1 MPRASLFRAT
11 LSAALAWAAVPA
23 RPTAAAAAPPADFP
37 REAVERA
44 VRAHTTFLA
53 DDLLE
58 GRGTGTRGHE
68 LAARYVAAQ
77 FQRLG
82 LKPAGDAGTH
92 LQRLRFAEAH
102 DALEAGT
109 LAIHG
114 QAGAPEFAAVND
126 VLVRTAAGHETAS
139 VRAPAV
145 FVGFGVRAPELKHDD
160 FGDVDLRGKIA
171 VYHFGAPRTFPVN
184 PRAYHSD
191 GVNKA
196 RELVRRGAVGVVVV
210 RTPRDEAQYPWG
222 FVVAQFRFPRMR
234 LLDAE
239 GRIVDGFPELRAT
252 GALSLAATNRLFAA
266 AGRDPVEIAAKADRG
281 EPQHFDLGFEI
292 ELTARATLKT
302 TESVNVVGLLPGWDA
317 AIAAEPLVLTSHL
330 DHIGIGAPVNGDAI
344 YNGAMDNAIGVALLL
359 ATAEQLAVRPAA
371 PRPILFAALTG
382 EEKGLLGAEHLAR
395 VKVAGVKRF
404 AANLNVDM
412 ALFPGPVRDLIP
424 RGAEHSTLGETLARV
439 AAQRGFTVSPDPMP
453 DEVIFVRSDQYPF
466 VKSGVPA
473 IYLDP
478 GERSTDPGF
487 DLAAANRA
495 FLKTRYHQPGDDLTQ
510 PVHWPSAAEF
520 AGVMLEFT
528 RAVAEAPA
536 APAWYAGDFFGD
548 RFAEPEAKR
557 APRP

>member
-1 MPRASLFRAT
+1 MISLLRAAT
-11 LSAALAWAAVPA
+11 VAAISSGYALSFAAPSAPEPVPA
-23 RPTAAAAAPPADFP
+23 
-37 REAVERA
+37 AVERA

-58 GRGTGTRGHE
+58 GRGTGTRGHA
-68 LAARYVAAQ
+68 LAAQYVAAQ

-82 LKPAGDAGTH
+82 LKPAGDDGSY
-92 LQRLRFAEAH
+92 LQRVRFAAAN
-102 DALEAGT
+102 DVLEAGT

-114 QAGAPEFAAVND
+114 TTGAPEFAPLND
-126 VLVRTAAGHETAS
+126 VLVRTPAGQETAS

-145 FVGFGVRAPELKHDD
+145 FVGFGVRAPELQHDD

-171 VYHFGAPRTFPVN
+171 VYYYGAPRTFPVN
-184 PRAYHSD
+184 PRAYYSD

-196 RELVRRGAVGVVVV
+196 RELVRRGAVGVVVI

-239 GRIVDGFPELRAT
+239 GKIVDGFPELKAT
-252 GALSLAATNRLFAA
+252 GALSLAASNRLLAA

-281 EPQHFDLGFEI
+281 EPQHFDLGFAI
-292 ELTARATLKT
+292 GLTARATLQT
-302 TESVNVVGLLPGWDA
+302 TESMNVVGLLPGWDA
-317 AIAAEPLVLTSHL
+317 ALAAEPIVLTSHL

-344 YNGAMDNAIGVALLL
+344 YNGAMDNAIGVALML
-359 ATAEQLAVRPAA
+359 ATAEQLAARPAP
-371 PRPILFAALTG
+371 PRPVLFAALTG

-395 VKVAGVKRF
+395 VKVAGVQRF

-412 ALFPGPVRDLIP
+412 ALFPTAVRDLIP
-424 RGAEHSTLGETLARV
+424 RGAEHSTLGETMARV
-439 AAQRGFTVSPDPMP
+439 AEKRGYTISPDPMP

-478 GERSTDPGF
+478 GERAVDAGF
-487 DLAAANRA
+487 DLAAATKA
-495 FLKTRYHQPGDDLTQ
+495 FLKTRYHQPSDDLAQ
-510 PVHWPSAAEF
+510 PIHWASAAEF
-520 AGVMLEFT
+520 AGVMVEFT
-528 RAVAEAPA
+528 RTVAEAPT

-557 APRP
+557 APKPAGR